1 MAAPAGDR
9 SVAFMSARHEPR
21 VGLVLGAGG
30 VLGAAWLAG
39 ALHAIAT
46 ESGWDPGSADHVVG
60 TSAGSIIGALLA
72 CGVPP
77 WLMVAH
83 SSGESL
89 DGLIDA
95 NGDAVG
101 APGQWTGASIRLH
114 RGVPAVGP
122 GSWRLALGSLARPY
136 RHSPASLIAG
146 VLPDGPI
153 STEPIRDTIRAA
165 CPRGW
170 APHPNFWPV
179 AADFASGERVAFG
192 SPGAPVAALADA
204 VAASCAIPGFYRSVR
219 IGGRRYVDGGV
230 HSTSNLDVLAAAGLD
245 LVICLNPTS
254 SLHAAAPHTLGER
267 LAFSLRRGSGRRLG
281 TEAARVRDAGSE
293 VVLIQPTVHDLDAMG
308 TNLMNRGRRHAVVD
322 TAVRSVV
329 EHLRE
334 SPVGERLR
342 QLPQGLPELV
352 GRPPGQPADWP
363 DLKFAAQRR
372 WATPAPARRRAA

>member
-1 MAAPAGDR
+1 
-9 SVAFMSARHEPR
+9 MSARQEPC

-77 WLMVAH
+77 WMMVAH
-83 SSGESL
+83 SAGEGR
-89 DGLIDA
+89 DGD
-95 NGDAVG
+95 G
-101 APGQWTGASIRLH
+101 ATGQWSGANIRLH

-153 STEPIRDTIRAA
+153 STEPIRNTIRAT

-170 APHPNFWPV
+170 APHPNFWTV
-179 AADFASGERVAFG
+179 ATDFASGQPVAFG
-192 SPGAPVAALADA
+192 SPGAPAAELADA

-230 HSTSNLDVLAAAGLD
+230 HSTSNLDVLAGAGLD

-254 SLHAAAPHTLGER
+254 SLHAAAPRTLGER
-267 LAFSLRRGSGRRLG
+267 LAFSLRQNSGRRLG
-281 TEAARVRDAGSE
+281 SEAARVRGAGAE
-293 VVLIQPTVHDLDAMG
+293 VLLIQPTVHDLDAMG
-308 TNLMNRGRRHAVVD
+308 TNLMNRGRRNAVVE
-322 TAVRSVV
+322 TAARTVA

-342 QLPQGLPELV
+342 QLPAGIPELV
-352 GRPPGQPADWP
+352 ARPTGRPADWP
-363 DLKFAAQRR
+363 DLDLAARLR
-372 WATPAPARRRAA
+372 WAPPAAARRPAA